1 MTGIRDENLL
11 AVLFRGGWVL
21 LILLVTGSLLFAA
34 PRFAAGVLA
43 GGLLALANFAWLR
56 NILARSLNLEAR
68 QAARFAQVRYLFRLT
83 LLAGAIYLLI
93 VRVGVDIYGLL
104 LGLSILVIN
113 IMAVA
118 IYQVTNR
125 SGG

>member
-11 AVLFRGGWVL
+11 AVLFRGGWIL

-34 PRFAAGVLA
+34 PGFAAGVLA

-68 QAARFAQVRYLFRLT
+68 QAARFAQVRYLLRLT

-93 VRVGVDIYGLL
+93 VKVGVDVYGLL

>member
-1 MTGIRDENLL
+1 MTGISDENLL

-34 PRFAAGVLA
+34 TGFAAGVLA

-68 QAARFAQVRYLFRLT
+68 QAARFALLRYLVRLT

-93 VRVGVDIYGLL
+93 VQVGVDIYGLL

>member
-1 MTGIRDENLL
+1 MTGISDENLL
-11 AVLFRGGWVL
+11 AVLFRGGWIL
-21 LILLVTGSLLFAA
+21 LILLVTGSLLFATHG
-34 PRFAAGVLA
+34 FAAGVLA

-68 QAARFAQVRYLFRLT
+68 QAARFAQLRYLLRLT

-93 VRVGVDIYGLL
+93 VKVGVDVYGLL

>member
-1 MTGIRDENLL
+1 MTGISDENLL
-11 AVLFRGGWVL
+11 AVLFRGGWIL

-34 PRFAAGVLA
+34 PGFAAGVLA

-68 QAARFAQVRYLFRLT
+68 QAARFAQLRYLLRLT

-93 VRVGVDIYGLL
+93 VKVGVDVYGLL

>member
-1 MTGIRDENLL
+1 MTGIPDENLL
-11 AVLFRGGWVL
+11 AVLFRGGWIL
-21 LILLVTGSLLFAA
+21 LILLVAGSLLFASTG
-34 PRFAAGVLA
+34 FTAGVLS

-56 NILARSLNLEAR
+56 SVLARALDLESH
-68 QAARFAQVRYLFRLT
+68 QAARFAKLRYLLRFT
-83 LLAGAIYLLI
+83 LLAVAIYLLI
-93 VRVGVDIYGLL
+93 VRVHVDLYGLL

-113 IMAVA
+113 IMSVA

>member
-1 MTGIRDENLL
+1 MTGITEENLL
-11 AVLFRGGWVL
+11 TVLLRGGWIL
-21 LILLVTGSLLFAA
+21 LIVLVTGSLLFASSG
-34 PRFAAGVLA
+34 FTAGVLA

-56 NILARSLNLEAR
+56 SILARSLNLESH
-68 QAARFAQVRYLFRLT
+68 QAARFAKLRYLLRFT
-83 LLAGAIYLLI
+83 LLGVAIYLLI
-93 VRVGVDIYGLL
+93 VRVHVDVYGLL

-118 IYQVTNR
+118 IYLAANR

>member
-11 AVLFRGGWVL
+11 AVLFRGGWIL

-34 PRFAAGVLA
+34 PGFAAGVLA

-68 QAARFAQVRYLFRLT
+68 QAARFAQLRYLLRLT
-83 LLAGAIYLLI
+83 LLAVAIYLLI
-93 VRVGVDIYGLL
+93 AKVGVDVYGLL

>member
-1 MTGIRDENLL
+1 MTGISDENLL
-11 AVLFRGGWVL
+11 AVLFRGGWIL

-34 PRFAAGVLA
+34 PGFTAGVLA
-43 GGLLALANFAWLR
+43 GGLLALANFAWLK

-68 QAARFAQVRYLFRLT
+68 QAARFAQLRYLLRLT
-83 LLAGAIYLLI
+83 LLAAAIYLLI
-93 VRVGVDIYGLL
+93 VRVGVDVYGLL